1 MILQVAKRI
10 ANIRFDC
17 IKNGIYQEVTGQLK
31 AVVTDK
37 WILCP
42 VCGAKTRTQ
51 ILDDTEL
58 KHFPLFCP
66 KCKESF
72 IINVKDHIMDYQFL
86 ARR

>member
-1 MILQVAKRI
+1 M
-10 ANIRFDC
+10 
-17 IKNGIYQEVTGQLK
+17 K
-31 AVVTDK
+31 AVITDK

-66 KCKESF
+66 KCKKKFYNQCKESYSGLQ
-72 IINVKDHIMDYQFL
+72 IYRQTLRRRAETKCFL
-86 ARR
+86 PASFC